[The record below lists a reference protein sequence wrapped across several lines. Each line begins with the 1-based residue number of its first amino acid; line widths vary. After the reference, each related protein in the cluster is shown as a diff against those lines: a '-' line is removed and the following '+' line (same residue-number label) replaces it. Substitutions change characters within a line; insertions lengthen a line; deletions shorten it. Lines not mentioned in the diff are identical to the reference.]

1 MGKRKGG
8 GGFDWLGGPATPAEG
23 GAPQPAE
30 PRDDALQD
38 EAGREQEERRGRR
51 LGVVPGVSGGRNVP
65 GRGKSGRPRDPD
77 ALRNDPA
84 RMMAG
89 ARIRRDVRRRVD
101 QALADPVVSGEGKT
115 NYSLLVEGLLVRWLD
130 EVGYPMDEVAR
141 RRNPVRP
148 AEERG

>member
-8 GGFDWLGGPATPAEG
+8 GFDWLGAPAGG

-30 PRDDALQD
+30 PIRAAPADRP
-38 EAGREQEERRGRR
+38 EREQEERRARP
-51 LGVVPGVSGGRNVP
+51 LGVVPGVAGVRSGP
-65 GRGKSGRPRDPD
+65 GRGRSGRPRDPG

-101 QALADPVVSGEGKT
+101 QALADPAFSGDGKT

-130 EVGYPMDEVAR
+130 EVGYPMGEAERRSRSAGPEEEV
-141 RRNPVRP
+141 
-148 AEERG
+148 

>member
-8 GGFDWLGGPATPAEG
+8 GFDWLGAPAGG

-30 PRDDALQD
+30 PVRDAPTDGP
-38 EAGREQEERRGRR
+38 GREQEERRARP
-51 LGVVPGVSGGRNVP
+51 LGVVPGVTGVRNGS
-65 GRGKSGRPRDPD
+65 GRGRSGRPRDPD

-101 QALADPVVSGEGKT
+101 QALADPAVSGDGKT

-130 EVGYPMDEVAR
+130 EVGYPMDEAER
-141 RRNPVRP
+141 RRRP
-148 AEERG
+148 AGPEEEV